1 MAAAWIDPLLSAANC
16 THAGERVYIGVH
28 GATEL
33 AGMSRM
39 VNHMYKRQLD
49 VTTCTLV
56 ATAMPS
62 EAGRIAE
69 RLATLVGIGLNR
81 VSSFAL
87 SAAGSS
93 PTGCVLLSAFVHVR
107 CSPCPGCSEMLHM
120 RDSWLG

>member
-16 THAGERVYIGVH
+16 THAGKRVYIGVH

-33 AGMSRM
+33 AGMGRM
-39 VNHMYKRQLD
+39 VSHMYNRQLD

-62 EAGRIAE
+62 EAGRLAE

-87 SAAGSS
+87 SSAGSS
-93 PTGCVLLSAFVHVR
+93 FHSGCVTLPSVTPSCMFDVR
-107 CSPCPGCSEMLHM
+107 LVQAAQRCFT
-120 RDSWLG
+120 